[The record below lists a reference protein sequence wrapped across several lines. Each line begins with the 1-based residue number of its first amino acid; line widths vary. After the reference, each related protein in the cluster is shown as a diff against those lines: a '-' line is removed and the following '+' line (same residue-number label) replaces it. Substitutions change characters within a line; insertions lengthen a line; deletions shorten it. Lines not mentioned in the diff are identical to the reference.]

1 MSPQFHVGPAEQMVL
16 AGRSGSGKTTLLHLI
31 AGISRPDS
39 GSVKVDGFDLT
50 LLPEAECDRFRAER
64 IGYVFQTFN
73 LLPGFSAL
81 ENVLLGMR
89 FAHGRPDAVRA
100 RRLIERVGLTHRM
113 HHKPAMLSVGEQQR
127 VAVAR
132 ALANKPKLLLADE
145 PTANVDTGHQQQ
157 ILDLLRETCGE
168 EKVALILVTH
178 TPEVAAQFDRLEQ
191 LEAINRAERTPRE
204 LPFLIRREGWS
215 PMSLWKIAWRSIQQR
230 SLASTLTAV
239 SMALGVALVVTVLV
253 IHDVIDQ
260 SFRRG
265 AGIRYDRGCQG
276 WAA

>member
-1 MSPQFHVGPAEQMVL
+1 MLYLTNVKKAFRNPDGSRLPILDVPEFHVEPGQQMVL

-73 LLPGFSAL
+73 LLPGFTAL

-89 FAHGRPDAVRA
+89 FAHGRPDAARA
-100 RRLIERVGLTHRM
+100 RRLIQRVGLTHRI

-145 PTANVDTGHQQQ
+145 PTANVDTGHQRQ
-157 ILDLLRETCGE
+157 IVDLLRETCE
-168 EKVALILVTH
+168 EENVTLILVTH
-178 TPEVAAQFDRLEQ
+178 TPEVAEQFARVEHLE
-191 LEAINRAERTPRE
+191 EINRAVAAPVY
-204 LPFLIRREGWS
+204 
-215 PMSLWKIAWRSIQQR
+215 SLS
-230 SLASTLTAV
+230 
-239 SMALGVALVVTVLV
+239 
-253 IHDVIDQ
+253 
-260 SFRRG
+260 
-265 AGIRYDRGCQG
+265 
-276 WAA
+276 